1 MTENGN
7 GNGKYTAAQVIEAI
21 EKSAGIISTIATR
34 LDCAWHTAD
43 KYIHKFPT
51 ALKAYNDE
59 CERVKDRAEAVIL
72 KAINAED
79 VQTAKWY
86 LTLKAKDRGYVQRQE
101 VSGPE
106 GWAIA
111 FADVSPRDTLTRRL
125 DSIAEREQQ
134 TRDSERPDGQ
144 PDNEPAV

>member
-1 MTENGN
+1 VTENGN
-7 GNGKYTAAQVIEAI
+7 GNGRYTAAQVIEAI
-21 EKSAGIISTIATR
+21 EKSAGIISTVATR

-86 LTLKAKDRGYVQRQE
+86 LTLKAKDHRYVQRQE
-101 VSGPE
+101 VSG
-106 GWAIA
+106 
-111 FADVSPRDTLTRRL
+111 ADGNELVIRVVYG
-125 DSIAEREQQ
+125 E
-134 TRDSERPDGQ
+134 DGTDDYT
-144 PDNEPAV
+144 P